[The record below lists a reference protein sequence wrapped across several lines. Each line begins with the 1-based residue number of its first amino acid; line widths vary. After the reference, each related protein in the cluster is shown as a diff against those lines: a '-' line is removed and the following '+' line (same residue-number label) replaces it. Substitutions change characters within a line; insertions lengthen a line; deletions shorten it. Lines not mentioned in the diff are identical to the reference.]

1 MSADWVSTDWFTRP
15 VRIEGLGFVGSP
27 LDRADAL
34 RRDEAALDRL
44 RADPASCWIAL
55 TALRPIVDSSN
66 GGCDLLWLTRDEI
79 PADAPWV
86 FLGLRDDGR
95 ACFAATLP
103 AGAVTRGEA
112 MELRPAAIHMQ
123 DGRAALLAQA
133 RALFAWHERHGHC
146 AVCGAR
152 TRSIKGGYQRGC
164 ESPVCGA
171 DHFPRTDPVVI
182 MLVAAGDRVLLGR
195 PARLAPG
202 VYTTL
207 AGFIEPGE
215 SIEEAVARE
224 VWEEAGVR
232 VTRVRYV
239 ASQPWPF
246 PSTLMIG
253 CFAEATFAELHVDT
267 TELEHAAWFTRDD
280 VVAALAGTGPFVVP
294 APIAIASTLMRTWVA
309 ATATEPDAAGSA

>member
-1 MSADWVSTDWFTRP
+1 MSHDGSTDWLERP
-15 VRIEGLGFVGSP
+15 LLIEGLGLVGSP

-34 RRDEAALDRL
+34 RRDDEALARL
-44 RADPASCWIAL
+44 RDDASSRWLAL
-55 TALRPIVDSSN
+55 TELRPILDTSG
-66 GGCDLLWLTRDEI
+66 GGCDLLWLARDEL
-79 PADAPWV
+79 PADVPWL
-86 FLGLRDDGR
+86 FLGLQEDGR
-95 ACFAATLP
+95 ACFAA
-103 AGAVTRGEA
+103 AVPPGTVARGEA
-112 MELRPAAIHMQ
+112 MELRPAAMRMP
-123 DGRAALLAQA
+123 DGRAALLSQA

-152 TRSIKGGYQRGC
+152 SRVIKGGYQRRC
-164 ESPVCGA
+164 ESPTCGA

-195 PARLAPG
+195 PARLPPR

-207 AGFIEPGE
+207 AGFVEPGE

-224 VWEEAGVR
+224 VWEEAGVC

-253 CFAEATFAELHVDT
+253 CFAEATFADLRVDT
-267 TELEHAAWFTRDD
+267 SELEDAAWFTRDD

-294 APIAIASTLMRTWVA
+294 APIAIAHTLMRTWVA
-309 ATATEPDAAGSA
+309 ATMPA